1 MSSTSKPVAQTWF
14 GPITAVQRRAMFA
27 LLPVA
32 VAFGLVVGL
41 AFLPMASGF
50 GGLAKVGSET
60 VLELPDE
67 LVLPPAPESSTL
79 YASDGSTVIATFGD
93 QYRVQLEYDQIPTS
107 VVDALVATEDSNFFE
122 HNGVDPEG
130 VMRALVTNI
139 ADGDTSEGASTITM
153 QYVRQVLSY
162 TATTPEEV
170 RAASEVTIDRKVKE
184 MGYALALEE
193 EMSKEEILTNYLN
206 TVYFG
211 NGAYGI
217 GAAAQ
222 VYFGKVPADLTVD
235 ESAMLVG
242 LIQSPSTY
250 DPINGSSE
258 AAKVRRDHVIS
269 RMVAVGSLSSAEGR
283 EFKAQ
288 DLNLN
293 PQEANN
299 TSGGAIDSDYGF
311 FVDYFEQWWEQQ
323 EDFGKTEAERTA
335 RLFRGGYEI
344 VSTLDVEL
352 QDAAQDAVEAQQETG
367 SEYALGTVVVKP
379 GTGGIEV
386 MAVNREYSNDISGN
400 GDNTGG
406 DGLGTYPNTTN
417 PLLSGSS
424 SLAGYPA
431 GSSFKMFT
439 MLAAL
444 EAGMPLDT
452 TIYSP
457 YQYQSKYVGSPGEA
471 AMCGNYW
478 CPKNASKSE
487 VGDYNMWTGFGESV
501 NTYFVQL
508 AERVGVDHV
517 IAMAQRLGIQF
528 RAAED
533 LQHTVGDSAAN
544 YGQFVLGVTQTT
556 PLDMAAAYAAL
567 PADGVYCTP
576 VPATSAVTGTGGSID
591 FASDCDQAV
600 SVEVARAAVDAAR
613 CPTGIGAAA
622 GNCTWGTAS
631 QVGEAVEAVG
641 GEVAGK
647 TGTTDGNATNWFVGF
662 TPNAAAAA
670 FIADPDNTYG
680 NPAGKDNNGRPAN
693 AVAEILAAQWEI
705 NGEGTFTAPTEL
717 VH

>member
-1 MSSTSKPVAQTWF
+1 MSDSSKPVAQTWF

-27 LLPVA
+27 LVPVA

-41 AFLPMASGF
+41 AFLPVTSGI
-50 GGLAKVGSET
+50 GGLAKVGSEA
-60 VLELPDE
+60 VLDLPDE
-67 LVLPPAPESSTL
+67 LVLPPAPEASTL
-79 YASDGSTVIATFGD
+79 YASDGKTVIATFGD
-93 QYRVQLEYDQIPTS
+93 QYRVQLEYDQIPDS
-107 VVDALVATEDSNFFE
+107 VIQALVATEDSNFFE

-139 ADGDTSEGASTITM
+139 ADGGTSEGASTITM

-170 RAASEVTIDRKVKE
+170 AAASEVTIDRKVKE

-193 EMSKEEILTNYLN
+193 EMSKEDILTNYLN

-222 VYFGKVPADLTVD
+222 VYYGKVPADLTVA

-242 LIQSPSTY
+242 LIQSPSVY

-258 AAKVRRDHVIS
+258 AALARRNHVVN
-269 RMVAVGSLSSAEGR
+269 RMVDVGYLTSDEGETAKAE
-283 EFKAQ
+283 

-311 FVDYFEQWWEQQ
+311 FVDYFEKWWEQQ
-323 EDFGKTEAERTA
+323 EDFGDSEEVRKA
-335 RLFRGGYEI
+335 RLYRGGYEI
-344 VSTLDVEL
+344 TSTLNVEL
-352 QDAAQDAVEAQQETG
+352 QDASQEAIENQLETG
-367 SEYALGTVVVKP
+367 SEYALGSVVVEP
-379 GTGGIEV
+379 GTGAIEV
-386 MAVNREYSNDISGN
+386 MAVNRNYSNDVSDN
-400 GDNTGG
+400 GPNTANSDYKGS
-406 DGLGTYPNTTN
+406 YPNTTN
-417 PLLSGSS
+417 PLLSGN
-424 SLAGYPA
+424 ADVNGYQA

-457 YQYQSKYVGSPGEA
+457 YQYTSKYIVGDGEA
-471 AMCGNYW
+471 ACGNHW
-478 CPKNASKSE
+478 CPKNASQSE
-487 VGDYNMWTGFGESV
+487 VGNYNMWTGFGESV

-508 AERVGVDHV
+508 AERVGVDKAIDV
-517 IAMAQRLGIQF
+517 AERLGIKF
-528 RAAED
+528 RNQQD
-533 LQHTVGDSAAN
+533 LGHVENNPESFGP
-544 YGQFVLGVTQTT
+544 FVLGVTQTT

-567 PADGVYCTP
+567 PADGVYCKPTP
-576 VPATSAVTGTGGSID
+576 VTSALTNSGGTIA
-591 FASDCDQAV
+591 FASECDQAV

-613 CPTGIGAAA
+613 CPTGYGAAE
-622 GNCTWGTAS
+622 GNCTWGTAE
-631 QVGEAVEAVG
+631 QVSAAVDG
-641 GEVAGK
+641 PVAGK
-647 TGTTDGNATNWFVGF
+647 TGTTDSNSTNWFVGF

-670 FIADPDNTYG
+670 FVADPDSPQNYV
-680 NPAGKDNNGRPAN
+680 GKSNLGKPAN
-693 AVAEILAAQWEI
+693 AVADILAAQWEI
-705 NGEGTFTAPTEL
+705 NGEGDFTPPSEL

>member
-1 MSSTSKPVAQTWF
+1 VSDSSKPVAQTWF
-14 GPITAVQRRAMFA
+14 GPITRVQRRAMFA
-27 LLPVA
+27 LVPVA

-41 AFLPMASGF
+41 AFLPLTSAF

-79 YASDGSTVIATFGD
+79 YASDGKTVIATFGD
-93 QYRVQLEYDQIPTS
+93 QYRVQLEFDQIPES
-107 VVDALVATEDSNFFE
+107 VVNALVATEDSNFFE

-130 VMRALVTNI
+130 VMRALVTNL
-139 ADGDTSEGASTITM
+139 ADGGTSEGASTITM

-162 TATTPEEV
+162 TATTPDEV
-170 RAASEVTIDRKVKE
+170 AAATDITIDRKVKE

-193 EMSKEEILTNYLN
+193 EMTKQEILTNYLN

-222 VYFGKVPADLTVD
+222 VYYGKVPADLTTA

-242 LIQSPSTY
+242 LIQSPSNY

-258 AAKVRRDHVIS
+258 AAQVRRDHVIN
-269 RMVAVGSLSSAEGR
+269 RMVDVGFMDLAEGD
-283 EFKAQ
+283 EAKAEG
-288 DLNLN
+288 LNLN

-311 FVDYFEQWWEQQ
+311 FVDYFEQWWNQQ
-323 EDFGKTEAERTA
+323 EDFGDSDEVRKA
-335 RLFRGGYEI
+335 RLYRGGYEI

-352 QDAAQDAVEAQQETG
+352 QDAAQEAVEKQKETG
-367 SEYALGTVVVKP
+367 SEYALGSVVVEP
-379 GTGGIEV
+379 GTGGIQV
-386 MAVNREYSNDISGN
+386 MAVNRNYSNDTTDN
-400 GDNTGG
+400 GPNTSNDEYKGS
-406 DGLGTYPNTTN
+406 YPNTTN
-417 PLLSGSS
+417 PLLSGNS
-424 SLAGYPA
+424 AVPGYQA

-444 EAGMPLDT
+444 EEGYPLDT

-457 YQYQSKYVGSPGEA
+457 YQYTSQYVVGDGEA
-471 AMCGNYW
+471 SCGNKW

-487 VGDYNMWTGFGESV
+487 VGNYNMWTGFGESV

-508 AERVGVDHV
+508 AERVGVEKAINV
-517 IAMAQRLGIQF
+517 AERLGIKF
-528 RAAED
+528 RSQED
-533 LQHTVGDSAAN
+533 LNFVTN
-544 YGQFVLGVTQTT
+544 YPESYGPFVLGVTQTT
-556 PLDMAAAYAAL
+556 PLDMAAAYATL
-567 PADGVYCTP
+567 PADGVYCP
-576 VPATSAVTGTGGSID
+576 PIPAASATTLTGEIIPFESP
-591 FASDCDQAV
+591 CDQAV

-613 CPTGIGAAA
+613 CPTGDGAAA
-622 GNCTWGTAS
+622 GSCTWGTAP
-631 QVGEAVEAVG
+631 QVGEAVDG
-641 GEVAGK
+641 PVAGK
-647 TGTTDGNATNWFVGF
+647 TGTTDSNSTNWFVGF

-670 FIADPDNTYG
+670 FIADPDS
-680 NPAGKDNNGRPAN
+680 PQHLVGKANLGKPAN
-693 AVAEILAAQWEI
+693 AVAEILAAQWEM
-705 NGEGTFTAPTEL
+705 NGEGDFTPPEEL

>member
-1 MSSTSKPVAQTWF
+1 VAQTWF

-27 LLPVA
+27 LVPVA

-79 YASDGSTVIATFGD
+79 YASDGTTVIATFGD
-93 QYRVQLEYDQIPTS
+93 QYRVQLDYDQIPES
-107 VVDALVATEDSNFFE
+107 VINALVATEDSNFFE

-139 ADGDTSEGASTITM
+139 ADGGTSEGASTITM

-162 TATTPEEV
+162 TATTPDEV
-170 RAASEVTIDRKVKE
+170 AAASEVTIDRKVKE

-193 EMSKEEILTNYLN
+193 EMTKEEILTNYLN

-211 NGAYGI
+211 HGAYGI

-222 VYFGKVPADLTVD
+222 VYYGKVPADLTVG

-242 LIQSPSTY
+242 LIQSPSNY

-258 AAKVRRDHVIS
+258 AAQVRRDHVIS
-269 RMVAVGSLSSAEGR
+269 RMVAIKALTSAEGD
-283 EFKAQ
+283 EAKAEG
-288 DLNLN
+288 LNLN

-311 FVDYFEQWWEQQ
+311 FVDYFEQWWDQQ
-323 EDFGKTEAERTA
+323 EDFGETEEIRKA
-335 RLFRGGYEI
+335 RLYRGGYEI

-352 QDAAQDAVEAQQETG
+352 QDVSQEAVERQKATG
-367 SEYALGTVVVKP
+367 SEYALGSVVVEP
-379 GTGGIEV
+379 GTGGIQV
-386 MAVNREYSNDISGN
+386 MAVNRNYSNDTSDN
-400 GDNTGG
+400 GANTSNPDFKGS
-406 DGLGTYPNTTN
+406 YPNTTN
-417 PLLSGSS
+417 PLLSGNS
-424 SLAGYPA
+424 AVQGYQA

-444 EAGMPLDT
+444 EEGMPLDT

-457 YQYQSKYVGSPGEA
+457 YQYTSKYVVGDGA
-471 AMCGNYW
+471 AACGNKW

-508 AERVGVDHV
+508 AERVGVDKAIDV
-517 IAMAQRLGIQF
+517 AERLGIQF
-528 RAAED
+528 RNTQD
-533 LQHTVGDSAAN
+533 LSHVTNNPESFGP
-544 YGQFVLGVTQTT
+544 FVLGVTQTT

-567 PADGVYCTP
+567 PADGVYCKP
-576 VPATSAVTGTGGSID
+576 IPAMSATTLTGETIPFES
-591 FASDCDQAV
+591 ACDQAV

-613 CPTGIGAAA
+613 CPTGDGAVA
-622 GNCTWGTAS
+622 GKCTWGTAE
-631 QVGEAVEAVG
+631 QVGAAVDG
-641 GEVAGK
+641 PVAGK
-647 TGTTDGNATNWFVGF
+647 TGTTDSNSTNWFVGF

-670 FIADPDNTYG
+670 FIADPDSPQNVVGKG
-680 NPAGKDNNGRPAN
+680 NLGKPAN
-693 AVAEILAAQWEI
+693 AVAEILAAQWDM
-705 NGEGTFTAPTEL
+705 NGEGEFTPPTEL

>member
-1 MSSTSKPVAQTWF
+1 MWALVPVA
-14 GPITAVQRRAMFA
+14 I
-27 LLPVA
+27 
-32 VAFGLVVGL
+32 AFGLVVGL
-41 AFLPMASGF
+41 AFLPLTSAF

-60 VLELPDE
+60 VLDLPDE

-79 YASDGSTVIATFGD
+79 YASDGTTVIATFGD
-93 QYRVQLEYDQIPTS
+93 QYRVQLEYDQIPAS
-107 VVDALVATEDSNFFE
+107 VIEALVATEDSNFFE

-130 VMRALVTNI
+130 VMRALVTNV
-139 ADGDTSEGASTITM
+139 ANGGTSEGASTITM

-162 TATTPEEV
+162 TATTPDEV
-170 RAASEVTIDRKVKE
+170 AAASEITVDRKVKE

-193 EMSKEEILTNYLN
+193 EMTKQEILTNYLN

-222 VYFGKVPADLTVD
+222 VYYGKVPADLTVA

-242 LIQSPSTY
+242 LIQSPSNY

-258 AAKVRRDHVIS
+258 AALVRRDHVIN
-269 RMVAVGSLSSAEGR
+269 RMVAIKALTDAEGD
-283 EFKAQ
+283 EAKAEE
-288 DLNLN
+288 LNLN

-323 EDFGKTEAERTA
+323 ADFGETEEIRKA
-335 RLFRGGYEI
+335 RLYRGGYEI
-344 VSTLDVEL
+344 TSTLDVEL
-352 QDAAQDAVEAQQETG
+352 QDASQEAVEKQVATG
-367 SEYALGTVVVKP
+367 SEFALGSVVVQP
-379 GTGGIEV
+379 GTGAIQV
-386 MAVNREYSNDISGN
+386 MAVNRNYSNDISEN
-400 GDNTGG
+400 GPNTAAPEYK
-406 DGLGTYPNTTN
+406 GTYPNTTN
-417 PLLSGSS
+417 PLLSGNSS
-424 SLAGYPA
+424 AAGYQA

-457 YQYQSKYVGSPGEA
+457 YQYTSKYVVGDGA
-471 AMCGNYW
+471 ASCGNYW
-478 CPKNASKSE
+478 CPKNASTSE

-508 AERVGVDHV
+508 AERVGVEKAINV
-517 IAMAQRLGIQF
+517 AERLGIEF
-528 RAAED
+528 R
-533 LQHTVGDSAAN
+533 SAADLN
-544 YGQFVLGVTQTT
+544 FVENSPESFGPFVLGVTQTT

-567 PADGVYCTP
+567 PADGVYCKPIP
-576 VPATSAVTGTGGSID
+576 VTSATTITGGQIPFTSE
-591 FASDCDQAV
+591 CDQAV

-613 CPTGIGAAA
+613 CPTEYGAAK
-622 GNCTWGTAS
+622 GNCSWGTAP
-631 QVGEAVEAVG
+631 QVSAAVDG
-641 GEVAGK
+641 PVAGK
-647 TGTTDGNATNWFVGF
+647 TGTTDSNSTNWFVGF

-670 FIADPDNTYG
+670 FVADPDSPENVV
-680 NPAGKDNNGRPAN
+680 GKSNLGKPAN
-693 AVAEILAAQWEI
+693 AVADILAAQWEM
-705 NGEGTFTAPTEL
+705 NGEGDFTPPTEL